1 METNLLSNCRLSFVS
16 YFFKD
21 FFKVFTLFLL
31 LYNIPKF
38 ILKFKNFKIMERETT
53 SNFEYVYN
61 STTAETFEPSATNQ
75 KKEQEK
81 QQNDKQII
89 VVQPAVNQG
98 VNLLRGPS
106 AVTW

>member
-1 METNLLSNCRLSFVS
+1 
-16 YFFKD
+16 
-21 FFKVFTLFLL
+21 
-31 LYNIPKF
+31 
-38 ILKFKNFKIMERETT
+38 MERETT

-61 STTAETFEPSATNQ
+61 PTTDEKFEPSATNQ